1 MKKFIQ
7 FTVIGGWSTRTIRFV
22 NINHIIQIEKC
33 SENANRCV
41 LHLTDNKVLQVEIAF
56 DNLLSLL
63 N

>member
-33 SENANRCV
+33 SENANRCI
-41 LHLTDNKVLQVEIAF
+41 LHLIDNKVLQVEIAF